1 MTISNYQNTGG
12 ETKLALLRPPMVVP
26 KWGHVDTIC
35 PPLGLAYV
43 AASLRQAGYKVGCV
57 DALGE
62 APLQRIISEDKKFL
76 NFVLSTKQTYIKF
89 ESKKHKLE
97 YVE

>member
-12 ETKLALLRPPMVVP
+12 ETKLALFRPPMVVP

-62 APLQRIISEDKKFL
+62 APLQRIISEDKKFVNYL
-76 NFVLSTKQTYIKF
+76 NPNMYNLTS
-89 ESKKHKLE
+89 L
-97 YVE
+97 